1 MLGVVG
7 AGYWGKNLVR
17 NFAELGVLRTVC
29 DHDAQIHD
37 RYPDVHTTLDFDEL
51 LADEAITAIVIA
63 TPGHTH
69 FELAVQA
76 LEAGKDLFVEKPL
89 CLSVAEGEQ
98 LVALAAERKLVLM
111 VGHILNYH
119 PCVTWLQEMVTAG
132 ELGDLHYISAHRLNL
147 GKLCFHEN
155 ALWALA
161 PHDVSVILSLTAA
174 APTAIH
180 CSGGAY
186 VSEGIAD
193 QTCTTLQ
200 FATGVR
206 GHILS
211 SWLHPFKEQKL
222 TVVGSEGMVVFDDTR
237 GWGEKL
243 AFYRQPVTFC
253 EGVPAAAAVEPE
265 FVEVGEGEPLRA
277 ECAHFL
283 ECCATR
289 SQPKTD
295 GEEGVRVLRVLEA
308 AQSYLEPAIR
318 STYLVSNA
326 LNV

>member
-7 AGYWGKNLVR
+7 AGYWGKNLIR

-29 DHDAQIHD
+29 DHSAEVHN
-37 RYPDVHTTLDFDEL
+37 RYPDVHTTLDFEEL

-69 FELAVQA
+69 FELAVRA
-76 LEAGKDLFVEKPL
+76 LKGGKDLYVEKPL

-98 LVALAAERKLVLM
+98 LVALAKEFDRVLM

-119 PCVTWLQEMVTAG
+119 PCVIRLQEMVAGG
-132 ELGDLHYISAHRLNL
+132 ELGELHYISAHRMNL

-161 PHDVSVILSLTAA
+161 PHDVSVVLSLTGE
-174 APTAIH
+174 APKRVH

-186 VSEGIAD
+186 VTDGVAD
-193 QTCTTLQ
+193 QTCTTLE
-200 FATGVR
+200 FASGVR

-237 GWGEKL
+237 SWGEKL
-243 AFYRQPVTFC
+243 AFYRKPVTWT
-253 EGVPAAAAVEPE
+253 EGVPTVSPVEPE
-265 FVEVGEGEPLRA
+265 FVAVGEGEPLRA

-283 ECCATR
+283 ECCASR
-289 SQPKTD
+289 SRPKTD
-295 GEEGVRVLRVLEA
+295 GEEGVRVLRVLEV
-308 AQSYLEPAIR
+308 AQRQLDPVR
-318 STYLVSNA
+318 STYVAANA